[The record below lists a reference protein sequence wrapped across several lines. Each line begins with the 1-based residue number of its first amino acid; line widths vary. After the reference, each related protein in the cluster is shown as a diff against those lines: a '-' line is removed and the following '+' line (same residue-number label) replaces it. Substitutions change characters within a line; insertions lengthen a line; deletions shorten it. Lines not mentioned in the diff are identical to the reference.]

1 MHIGYT
7 PEQEALRHELRAYFA
22 SLISPALQAELDESF
37 EGGGPEFRRAL
48 RQLGK
53 DGWLGV
59 GFAREHGGQG
69 RPPIDQFIFFDEVQ
83 RAGFPIPILTLCTV
97 GPTLARFGTDEQ
109 RARFLPGILAGELQ
123 FAIGYTEPEAG
134 TDLASLRTRAVRDG
148 DEWVVSGQK
157 VFTSL
162 AAHADYI
169 WLAARTD
176 AAAPKHK
183 GISLFIVDARAAG
196 VSMTPTPT
204 LGDNPVC
211 TTYYE
216 DVRVPA
222 ANLVGGASAE
232 NRGWKLITTQLNH
245 ERVALMSVGP
255 VERTLE
261 ETIAWARET
270 RDAAGRPVL
279 DRPWVRTHLARVH
292 AKLEVLKLLH
302 WRQACAIA
310 DDRLSMAEASTVKV
324 YGSELYVEAYRLLL
338 EVLGPAGALKVGSPG
353 AALRG
358 RVERFYRATLV
369 LTFGGGTNEVQRD
382 LIAMSGLG
390 IPRPPY

>member
-1 MHIGYT
+1 M
-7 PEQEALRHELRAYFA
+7 A
-22 SLISPALQAELDESF
+22 
-37 EGGGPEFRRAL
+37 
-48 RQLGK
+48 
-53 DGWLGV
+53 
-59 GFAREHGGQG
+59 
-69 RPPIDQFIFFDEVQ
+69 
-83 RAGFPIPILTLCTV
+83 
-97 GPTLARFGTDEQ
+97 PTSS
-109 RARFLPGILAGELQ
+109 ARFLPGILSGELQ

-148 DEWVVSGQK
+148 NDWILNGQK

-162 AAHADYI
+162 ATHADYI

-176 AAAPKHK
+176 PDAPKHK
-183 GISLFIVDARAAG
+183 GISLLIVDARAPG

-216 DVRVPA
+216 DVRVPG
-222 ANLVGGASAE
+222 ANLVGGAASL

-255 VERTLE
+255 TERTLE
-261 ETIAWARET
+261 ETLAWARAT
-270 RDAAGRPVL
+270 RDADGRPVI
-279 DRPWVRTHLARVH
+279 DRPWVRASLARVY
-292 AKLEVLKLLH
+292 AKLEVLKLLN

-310 DDRLSMAEASTVKV
+310 ADHLTMAEASTVKV
-324 YGSELYVEAYRLLL
+324 YGSELYVEVYRLLL

-390 IPRPPY
+390 IPRMPY